1 MLPKYPACLL
11 PSPPNLR
18 VTAPLAF
25 LGEPLLS
32 ALTMRRDTV
41 GPLPTTAPCP
51 MTSHRTRGS
60 LRPEITWLQA
70 RQLLRAGGEGGSSL
84 SSVGS
89 QSWGDPTRVL
99 PAARLAEEKAHMVT
113 EAGTRGMERRALR
126 PACPPTPAASL
137 WLGEERSQ
145 TPPVPSFSQLCSGI
159 TTCH

>member
-1 MLPKYPACLL
+1 MPPSLPTQ
-11 PSPPNLR
+11 LR

-32 ALTMRRDTV
+32 ALTMGHDTV
-41 GPLPTTAPCP
+41 GPLPITAPCP
-51 MTSHRTRGS
+51 LTSPRTRGS

-99 PAARLAEEKAHMVT
+99 PAAHLAEEKAHMVT
-113 EAGTRGMERRALR
+113 EAGTRGMERRALW
-126 PACPPTPAASL
+126 PACPPPL
-137 WLGEERSQ
+137 QRLCGWVRRGHKL
-145 TPPVPSFSQLCSGI
+145 PPVPSLSQLCSGI